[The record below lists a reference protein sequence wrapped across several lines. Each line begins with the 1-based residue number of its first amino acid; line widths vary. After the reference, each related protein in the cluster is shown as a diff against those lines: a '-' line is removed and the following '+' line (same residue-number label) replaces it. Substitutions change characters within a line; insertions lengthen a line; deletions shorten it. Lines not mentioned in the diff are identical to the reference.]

1 MIASIR
7 RSWELFYCDGSA
19 VEVRIF
25 LNKRASNGLWGNEF
39 TDILS
44 GFFTDLD
51 TLIRLVAAIERQ
63 AKPQATYITLNPV
76 NFAVAARA
84 LNRFKGAKKGE
95 GAADSDI
102 ATRSWLLIDL
112 DPIRPNGISAS
123 EAEIQAALDRSAV
136 IADALS
142 KRGWPD
148 PVIAF
153 SGNGYHLLYL
163 ISLRN
168 SNVYRDLLQDTL
180 KGLQLQFSDKADK
193 NDLGS
198 KVLEGEI
205 GVKLD
210 PSVFNAGRIT
220 KLYGTYA
227 RKGDQVA
234 DRTHRQSQIV
244 MGPERLDPVS
254 IGLLETEAEIY
265 RGYKAMID
273 GESKAKSP
281 SGNGGESPIIGRFN
295 REHSI
300 TDEMAAHG
308 YKQAHDN
315 RWNHPQG
322 DGRSVLICEDGK
334 SLHFSTNDPM
344 YGRRRDAFD
353 YEVQFKFNGDQDR
366 AITHWAGQ
374 YGVTLKNPKYRNGN
388 SNGADHLV
396 NYEVNTPTPEHRTAQ
411 AKQPNKE
418 ARVEP
423 GQAVSEPV
431 IGVSDIYKIT
441 FEIFITRM
449 RLRVAE
455 IYDKD
460 FALSCLYDNEN
471 GNARLLHSV
480 LCGHVVHDHTES
492 NWYWYNGLYWQQDNK
507 ADMAYLASEILK
519 YYYDILSTR
528 IGFDL
533 EKLQKALQEEHEE
546 STAKEAKR
554 LTTLKRDAY
563 ERSKL
568 LCNITNVRNCLAFAV
583 AGERLGILGD
593 EWDRNVERPGAKKNA

>member
-1 MIASIR
+1 MISSIR

-44 GFFTDLD
+44 GFFTDLE
-51 TLIRLVAAIERQ
+51 TLIRLLGAIERQ

-76 NFAVAARA
+76 ALAVAARA

-112 DPIRPNGISAS
+112 DPIRPNKISSS
-123 EAEIQAALDRSAV
+123 EAEIRAALDRSAV

-153 SGNGYHLLYL
+153 SGNGYHLLYR
-163 ISLRN
+163 IAMRN
-168 SNVYRDLLQDTL
+168 SSTYRDLLADTL

-244 MGPERLDPVS
+244 MGPERVDPVS
-254 IGLLETEAEIY
+254 IGLLEAEAEIY
-265 RGYKAMID
+265 RAYKAMLD
-273 GESKAKSP
+273 GESREKNNR
-281 SGNGGESPIIGRFN
+281 GNGGESPIIGRFN
-295 REHSI
+295 REHPI
-300 TDEMAAHG
+300 TIEMAAHG
-308 YKQAHDN
+308 YKQAHDA
-315 RWNHPQG
+315 RWNHPEG

-388 SNGADHLV
+388 GAGHSV
-396 NYEVNTPTPEHRTAQ
+396 NYEVNAPTPEHRIAQ
-411 AKQPNKE
+411 VKQPNKE

-431 IGVSDIYKIT
+431 IGASEIYKIT
-441 FEIFITRM
+441 FEIFIERM

-455 IYDKD
+455 IYDKS
-460 FALSCLYDNEN
+460 FAIACLHDNES
-471 GNARLLHSV
+471 GNARMLHSV
-480 LCGHVVHDHTES
+480 LKGYIVYDHIDK
-492 NWYWYNGLYWQQDNK
+492 NWFWYNGLHWQLDNK
-507 ADMAYLASEILK
+507 SDMAYLASEVLK

-528 IGFDL
+528 TAADHDL
-533 EKLQKALQEEHEE
+533 LVKRLAEEHDDQI
-546 STAKEAKR
+546 AKEAKR
-554 LTTLKRDAY
+554 LGKLKGDAY

-583 AGERLGILGD
+583 AGQRLGIAGD
-593 EWDRNVERPGAKKNA
+593 EWDDNIERPSDNA